1 MIKEF
6 HLPDVGEG
14 ISEAEIVRWLIAE
27 GSTVTEDQD
36 IVEIET
42 DKAIVALPSP
52 HAGKIVKLHHKEGDL
67 TKVGEI
73 LVTIE
78 TDEAGQSE
86 TRAPQTDR
94 GTVVGSL
101 GDEEMIELPTPVKAI
116 PAVRALA
123 KKLGVDLTKIHGTG
137 SEGKI
142 TREDVERASPKSTS

>member
-1 MIKEF
+1 MIREF
-6 HLPDVGEG
+6 CLPDVGEG

-27 GSTVTEDQD
+27 GSTVNEDQD

-86 TRAPQTDR
+86 SRAPRTER
-94 GTVVGSL
+94 GTVVGAPV
-101 GDEEMIELPTPVKAI
+101 GGETIVVTTPVQAI
-116 PAVRALA
+116 TAVPARA
-123 KKLGVDLTKIHGTG
+123 K
-137 SEGKI
+137 
-142 TREDVERASPKSTS
+142 